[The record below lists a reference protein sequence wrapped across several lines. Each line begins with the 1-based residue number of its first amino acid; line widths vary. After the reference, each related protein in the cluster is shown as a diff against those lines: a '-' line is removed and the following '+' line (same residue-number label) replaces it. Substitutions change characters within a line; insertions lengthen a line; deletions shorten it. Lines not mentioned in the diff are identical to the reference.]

1 MSAPSAIITEDVTPA
16 APPPAAPVVRVRAQ
30 ADLRQEVTAA
40 SPWGGAFAGI
50 RALPA
55 YIDDLTLAFGVR
67 VYAVMMTD
75 PQVFSSIS
83 VLPMATL
90 AKPLTLGPAVPDDH
104 PDKELAAAIVRY
116 GNFNLTRQPVPIET
130 TLYELLEQALVHGH
144 KLAEL
149 VYEYGPWEELEGPQ
163 LLLKA
168 IKPKP
173 LRAVTTVVDAAYNI
187 AGYLAARPGAPLPV
201 APLLYSGATD
211 PAFESTDPPPL
222 LPCEKF
228 AHLSWKA
235 QDGNPNGT
243 SHLRACYTAWWDK
256 QQTLQEYLAYKATF
270 AAPGLVMELP
280 AGATEV
286 IIRDAAG
293 TVLERLSAAQDA
305 QQQLEQFR
313 NRGVIVIPNGGKV
326 APIEVHGEGQAFI
339 QSIKMDDHQITKGI
353 LMQSL
358 ATDEGEHQAR
368 AASQTHQDVLDV
380 LVQFLKGAVLALVRS
395 QILRPL
401 VRYAYGPDIADR
413 LTPTV
418 SLGETAH
425 QDLAALMAAVARL
438 KAAGYFSDDQLPD
451 VDEMLGFPVR
461 TTAPPPQTPPA
472 TPDPHADPNADDAAA
487 EDPPPP
493 KGAPADDPPA

>member
-1 MSAPSAIITEDVTPA
+1 MPPSAVITEDVTPA
-16 APPPAAPVVRVRAQ
+16 ATPAAAPVVRIRTQ

-55 YIDDLTLAFGVR
+55 YIDDLTLAFGIA
-67 VYAVMMTD
+67 VYDRMMTD
-75 PQVFSSIS
+75 PQVFSSTS

-116 GNFNLTRQPVPIET
+116 GEFNLTRQPVPIET

-149 VYEYGPWEELEGPQ
+149 VYEYGPWEGLPGPQ

-168 IKPKP
+168 IKAKP
-173 LRAVTTVVDAAYNI
+173 LRAVTAVVDAAYNI
-187 AGYLAARPGAPLPV
+187 AGYVAARPGQALPV
-201 APLLYSGATD
+201 APLLYSAPPE
-211 PAFESTDPPPL
+211 PAFEPAAPDLPPL
-222 LPCEKF
+222 LPREKF
-228 AHLSWKA
+228 AHLTWKA

-243 SHLRACYTAWWDK
+243 SHLRSLYTAWWDK

-280 AGATEV
+280 EGATSV

-293 TVLERLSAAQDA
+293 NVLEELTAAQDA

-313 NRGVIVIPNGGKV
+313 NRGIIVIPAGAKV
-326 APIEVHGEGQAFI
+326 APIEVRGEGQAFI

-380 LVQFLKGAVLALVRS
+380 LVQFLKGAVLALVRTADPAAPGALR
-395 QILRPL
+395 LRPGH
-401 VRYAYGPDIADR
+401 RRPAYADR
-413 LTPTV
+413 LPGRNRPPGPGRADG
-418 SLGETAH
+418 SGGA
-425 QDLAALMAAVARL
+425 
-438 KAAGYFSDDQLPD
+438 AAGGGLFQRRS
-451 VDEMLGFPVR
+451 
-461 TTAPPPQTPPA
+461 TA
-472 TPDPHADPNADDAAA
+472 
-487 EDPPPP
+487 
-493 KGAPADDPPA
+493 GGG